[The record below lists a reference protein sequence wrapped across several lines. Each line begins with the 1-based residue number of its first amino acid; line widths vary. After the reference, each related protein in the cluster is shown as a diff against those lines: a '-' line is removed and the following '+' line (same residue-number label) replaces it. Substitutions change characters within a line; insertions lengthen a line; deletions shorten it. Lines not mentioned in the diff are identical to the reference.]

1 MIYSNKVLYC
11 LSFISL
17 VVTVRYVSRL
27 KVTMLNLLPRINR
40 LYSLLGGTGNILSKD
55 NGNPIN
61 QSSCV
66 CRVTLGLCSL
76 ITKEGLK

>member
-1 MIYSNKVLYC
+1 MIKSNYADTVIMNKFTDGVLGN
-11 LSFISL
+11 
-17 VVTVRYVSRL
+17 SRQIHL
-27 KVTMLNLLPRINR
+27 IKTEQFADRVLAVIINR

-66 CRVTLGLCSL
+66 YR
-76 ITKEGLK
+76 